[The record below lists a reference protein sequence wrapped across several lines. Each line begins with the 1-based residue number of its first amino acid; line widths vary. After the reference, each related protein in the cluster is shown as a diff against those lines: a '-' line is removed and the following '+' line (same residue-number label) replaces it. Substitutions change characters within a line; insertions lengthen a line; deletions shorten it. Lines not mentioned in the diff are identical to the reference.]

1 MQNDKFWLRIIYILS
16 TVISLAVAF
25 LILGPR
31 PEVMEGLIDVS
42 GLPLVNSVLNG
53 ITTILL
59 VFAFIAIKNKNIE
72 LHKKLINHEKFINS
86 NFNVTWLDKE
96 KII

>member
-31 PEVMEGLIDVS
+31 PEVMEGTLDVS
-42 GLPLVNSVLNG
+42 KLPLLNAILNS
-53 ITTILL
+53 ITTLL
-59 VFAFIAIKNKNIE
+59 LIFAFIMYIVIFIKFTYSGYKDIKNM
-72 LHKKLINHEKFINS
+72 
-86 NFNVTWLDKE
+86 LDK
-96 KII
+96 